1 MVEVAWCWHHQSF
14 CQRVYQHLKILCFV
28 QQLIYAASYLINGVQ
43 TQLDM
48 LDSAGYTT
56 ALQGNVILLATQ
68 GPAPC
73 AVSEVSRKRKEHDDT
88 VHSTAYKTCDIFFLQ
103 YNFSLISGAILVF
116 VFYGIFIGVS
126 SSRNTYFKN
135 KNMRAYVFR
144 AGLSKAPEELA
155 LEYGKRWRDLAKQR
169 AAERRA
175 LGVGGVGGTRVFERT
190 CTAEEEISS
199 VLPQGETAREEARL
213 TDSPTGLSEETEKG
227 QNNHEDVE
235 SESPEEFLMRMLNRV
250 GVLTRGQSHDLRRCS
265 HEADAVCRAF
275 SAATWLSRI
284 SMAVCS
290 TWHPHNYFLR
300 RRLECWLAG
309 LFMCSPANRLWC
321 GCFMTGAG
329 GLSRWVILF
338 HHCCTVLCFA
348 TICYPYRVIAENAV
362 ISRSSAVIKQI
373 LEVREWSGI

>member
-1 MVEVAWCWHHQSF
+1 M
-14 CQRVYQHLKILCFV
+14 
-28 QQLIYAASYLINGVQ
+28 
-43 TQLDM
+43 
-48 LDSAGYTT
+48 
-56 ALQGNVILLATQ
+56 
-68 GPAPC
+68 
-73 AVSEVSRKRKEHDDT
+73 
-88 VHSTAYKTCDIFFLQ
+88 Q

-227 QNNHEDVE
+227 HNNHEDVE

-290 TWHPHNYFLR
+290 TWHSHNYFLR
-300 RRLECWLAG
+300 RRLECWLSG

-373 LEVREWSGI
+373 LEVRE